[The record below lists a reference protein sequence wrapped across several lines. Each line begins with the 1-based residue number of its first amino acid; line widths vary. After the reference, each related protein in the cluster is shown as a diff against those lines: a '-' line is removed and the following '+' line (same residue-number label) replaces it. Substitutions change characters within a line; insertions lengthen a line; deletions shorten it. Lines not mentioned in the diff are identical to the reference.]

1 MGATANSHPILRR
14 IRASST
20 FAILHD
26 TVDETT
32 LRSIADRVPGKQEAA
47 NCVAD
52 GHAER
57 RGVTNCRIERTN
69 LQPRI
74 TTAISP
80 TKTIHTKQ
88 LQLQLPSGRLEPT
101 PTAFPSQPINHTKMH
116 LLTPST
122 FLPILLALT
131 STPIT
136 LASPSPNI
144 PDLSNLT
151 SPSFPSQPESLHQNE
166 LEDRQVAAGGGI
178 AATTLA
184 PSQYPISTT
193 AGSLFT
199 VNGVTSAT
207 WKLFV
212 QTFATTALGPTP
224 AVGSIGLG
232 DIQGTVGVVKNE
244 KRAVETP

>member
-1 MGATANSHPILRR
+1 MG

-101 PTAFPSQPINHTKMH
+101 PTAFPSQPINH
-116 LLTPST
+116 
-122 FLPILLALT
+122 ALT

-212 QTFATTALGPTP
+212 QTFATTALGSWELGPTP

-244 KRAVETP
+244 KRAVETPAPVV

>member
-1 MGATANSHPILRR
+1 MLDQRR
-14 IRASST
+14 QS
-20 FAILHD
+20 
-26 TVDETT
+26 
-32 LRSIADRVPGKQEAA
+32 
-47 NCVAD
+47 
-52 GHAER
+52 
-57 RGVTNCRIERTN
+57 
-69 LQPRI
+69 RI

-80 TKTIHTKQ
+80 TKTTYTKQ
-88 LQLQLPSGRLEPT
+88 LQLQLLS
-101 PTAFPSQPINHTKMH
+101 TASPSQPISHTKMH
-116 LLTPST
+116 LLHPST
-122 FLPILLALT
+122 ILPILLALT
-131 STPIT
+131 SLPQS

-151 SPSFPSQPESLHQNE
+151 SPSFPSQPESLHQDENQNE

-212 QTFATTALGPTP
+212 QTFATTALGSWELGPTP

-232 DIQGTVGVVKNE
+232 DSE
-244 KRAVETP
+244 YLLLLF

>member
-1 MGATANSHPILRR
+1 MG

-88 LQLQLPSGRLEPT
+88 LQLPSGRLEPT

-136 LASPSPNI
+136 LASPSPK
-144 PDLSNLT
+144 T
-151 SPSFPSQPESLHQNE
+151 SSKTDKSQP
-166 LEDRQVAAGGGI
+166 AA
-178 AATTLA
+178 A
-184 PSQYPISTT
+184 
-193 AGSLFT
+193 
-199 VNGVTSAT
+199 
-207 WKLFV
+207 
-212 QTFATTALGPTP
+212 
-224 AVGSIGLG
+224 
-232 DIQGTVGVVKNE
+232 
-244 KRAVETP
+244 

>member
-1 MGATANSHPILRR
+1 MG

-122 FLPILLALT
+122 FLPIL
-131 STPIT
+131 
-136 LASPSPNI
+136 

-212 QTFATTALGPTP
+212 QTFATTALGSWELGPTP

-244 KRAVETP
+244 KRAVETPAPVV